1 MYCTSSKR
9 NKTQKHIKAS
19 RSGFPDPSCQCGD
32 IKVSSFYSFS
42 VLSVPEHYTPYTS
55 TRFFAK
61 VYRKIKVRICR
72 KSQNI
77 SKKQISRQ
85 KLQNLPKSRKS
96 VSPERN
102 LSLHMSQML
111 YAGQSARPSVSFLS
125 DF

>member
-55 TRFFAK
+55 I
-61 VYRKIKVRICR
+61 YIMYNGWIRKGTC
-72 KSQNI
+72 
-77 SKKQISRQ
+77 
-85 KLQNLPKSRKS
+85 
-96 VSPERN
+96 
-102 LSLHMSQML
+102 L
-111 YAGQSARPSVSFLS
+111 YI
-125 DF
+125 